1 MPRTEQ
7 QTINRHFDNAA
18 HYWRDVYLHPDVGG
32 QIYRDRQRAVLDMVE
47 TLKLAR
53 GTRILEVGCGA
64 GATSVA
70 LAVKGYRV
78 EAVDSLEKMVA
89 ATQKLARERGVQ
101 DLVHS
106 QTADIHNLG
115 YGDGEFH
122 VALAV
127 GVMPW
132 MPVLRL
138 PLSEL
143 ARVLA
148 PGGSLIVTSDNS
160 MRLTRLPDPLARVSQ
175 LAGNALRVMGL
186 RSNGAV
192 VRMYTP
198 GEFDAALAE
207 AGFEKKM
214 GRTVGFGPF
223 TFAKRKVVPNSY
235 GLQLHHS
242 LQKRADRGMP
252 LVRSGGSHYVVLA
265 RKGESPALTSLGVCA

>member
-1 MPRTEQ
+1 MHKVEQ
-7 QTINRHFDNAA
+7 QATINRHFDSAA
-18 HYWRDVYLHPDVGG
+18 QYWRDVYRQLDVGG
-32 QIYRDRQRAVLDMVE
+32 QVYRDRQRAVLDMVE

-78 EAVDSLEKMVA
+78 EAVDSVEKMVR
-89 ATQKLARERGVQ
+89 ATQKLARERGVD

-106 QTADIHNLG
+106 QIADIHNLG
-115 YGDGEFH
+115 YADGEFT

-132 MPVLRL
+132 MPALQA

-148 PGGSLIVTSDNS
+148 PEGRLIVTSDNS
-160 MRLTRLPDPLARVSQ
+160 MRLVRLLDPLARVSQ
-175 LAGNALRVMGL
+175 LAGNALRAAGL
-186 RSNGAV
+186 RSNGPV

-198 GEFDAALAE
+198 GQFDAALAE

-214 GRTVGFGPF
+214 GRTVGFGPL
-223 TFAKRKVVPNSY
+223 TFAKRKVLPNFC
-235 GLQLHHS
+235 GLQLHYS
-242 LQKRADRGMP
+242 LQKHADSGMP
-252 LVRSGGSHYVVLA
+252 LVRSRGSHYVVLA
-265 RKGESPALTSLGVCA
+265 RKSESPF